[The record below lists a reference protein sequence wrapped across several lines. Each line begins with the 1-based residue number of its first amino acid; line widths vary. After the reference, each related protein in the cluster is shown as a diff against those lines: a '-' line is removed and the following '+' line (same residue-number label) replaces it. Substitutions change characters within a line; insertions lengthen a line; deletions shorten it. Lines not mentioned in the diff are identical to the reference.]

1 MSTLEEGEDN
11 LASVHY
17 KELLEAIART
27 LGKKDKLV
35 SVLSSSIVFDI
46 DRIAQDV
53 ATQFAA
59 NTSYP
64 FENKDGTTYA
74 STHFPDIA
82 KKEAFSHQVEQVLR
96 ELQKILQASLG
107 SRPFAEYARSL
118 LKPITAFSGEPAG
131 LHYPLG
137 KPATLEK
144 RRLHLRPKKTAD
156 IPWLKGHKLTLQ
168 VKDINAFDSQLIQ
181 GICTYIERQNVCDEE
196 ELEETREVL
205 EAMAKKANSSFSQL
219 RSIVIKESLARIQ
232 RDAKI
237 KYLFYLYRG
246 IKERKASSIEEG
258 MKLLYN
264 LIRRVR
270 MLDAYIRQE
279 KDDAHYKVTYQETM
293 FNYRDLFSRAD
304 AFDMLPIITEI
315 EGFLGES
322 TDRGQGAKTFVS
334 GLKLKLNGQVQIP
347 GGNGK
352 SVYEYNLALLNP
364 GSPEYQAREAAA
376 RSSLRFQEKVLK
388 VALLYYFV
396 FVEMTDA
403 SFQPAESFETEILNV
418 LRTGTEAEKS
428 AALRGLQKKI
438 AWPLVKDNIDK
449 LKKLLIEFLDQPS
462 AGPAPWEETL
472 VLSLKESILVNNVDS
487 MVTHNIFFQEGFES
501 NGGLNALKYIAIE
514 DASTSKGTICKL
526 PLSMLFEPMYYYA
539 AGDEPEK
546 FTMTYETEGV
556 QVLPVFLAPV
566 DEDYPSRYS
575 KAFQKMNLVIF
586 RYRHHPEMLSDSPL
600 APVLAFVYRFTY
612 ILLAYTFLKLLADS
626 IESVDKRRLFF
637 PIICLHAKEK
647 AADEQ
652 NNKVDDEAFMHA
664 LSKVLAHMISEDYTS
679 NSQGFHLST
688 VQQSGGKAWKLQNA
702 LYSLYSA
709 LPHKFRLNVASQAS
723 TATTPMLAHRQLEKL
738 AIIIVSS
745 RKSDVNFKS
754 PDYYKATV
762 FGEVVGIER
771 LPDGYVRVGTFSTFS
786 TNQASEHMYSR
797 PEAIIE
803 QVKAC
808 YAQGYQHF
816 LYVAHAPYSSTLHIS
831 DAGSDEELFFMNK
844 DIIQSIREVNETIK
858 IYPVFCDKYFVV
870 NRERH
875 KRAPLQVDSLYI
887 DDIGELSK
895 LALDPSKRS
904 LVFFNL
910 FNGASVT
917 KQVYNGV
924 MSYSTLINVYRDD
937 PTYDQYIWSDIL
949 SENVPQ
955 SLKTDILDFIT
966 LLHFSRYEKPR
977 DQGFKLDPYKRIIGE
992 TSIGKI
998 AIFPHMRVRINFNAL
1013 AFLTLVRA
1021 VLQTKR

>member
-17 KELLEAIART
+17 KELLEVIART
-27 LGKKDKLV
+27 LGKKDKLI

-46 DRIAQDV
+46 DRLAQDV
-53 ATQFAA
+53 ATQIAS

-74 STHFPDIA
+74 STHLPDVA

-107 SRPFAEYARSL
+107 SRRFAEYARSL

-131 LHYPLG
+131 LRYPLS

-205 EAMAKKANSSFSQL
+205 EAVAKKANSSFSQL

-237 KYLFYLYRG
+237 KYLLYLYRG
-246 IKERKASSIEEG
+246 IKERKANSSTEEG

-293 FNYRDLFSRAD
+293 FNYRDIFSRAD

-376 RSSLRFQEKVLK
+376 RSRLRFQEKVLK

-428 AALRGLQKKI
+428 AALRALPRKI
-438 AWPLVKDNIDK
+438 DTRPIKENIDK
-449 LKKLLIEFLDQPS
+449 LKRLHIRFLDEPS
-462 AGPAPWEETL
+462 AEPAAWDATV

-514 DASTSKGTICKL
+514 DANTSKGTICKL

-546 FTMTYETEGV
+546 FTMAYETEGV
-556 QVLPVFLAPV
+556 QVL
-566 DEDYPSRYS
+566 
-575 KAFQKMNLVIF
+575 
-586 RYRHHPEMLSDSPL
+586 
-600 APVLAFVYRFTY
+600 
-612 ILLAYTFLKLLADS
+612 
-626 IESVDKRRLFF
+626 
-637 PIICLHAKEK
+637 
-647 AADEQ
+647 
-652 NNKVDDEAFMHA
+652 
-664 LSKVLAHMISEDYTS
+664 
-679 NSQGFHLST
+679 
-688 VQQSGGKAWKLQNA
+688 
-702 LYSLYSA
+702 
-709 LPHKFRLNVASQAS
+709 
-723 TATTPMLAHRQLEKL
+723 
-738 AIIIVSS
+738 
-745 RKSDVNFKS
+745 
-754 PDYYKATV
+754 
-762 FGEVVGIER
+762 
-771 LPDGYVRVGTFSTFS
+771 
-786 TNQASEHMYSR
+786 
-797 PEAIIE
+797 
-803 QVKAC
+803 
-808 YAQGYQHF
+808 
-816 LYVAHAPYSSTLHIS
+816 
-831 DAGSDEELFFMNK
+831 
-844 DIIQSIREVNETIK
+844 
-858 IYPVFCDKYFVV
+858 
-870 NRERH
+870 
-875 KRAPLQVDSLYI
+875 
-887 DDIGELSK
+887 
-895 LALDPSKRS
+895 
-904 LVFFNL
+904 
-910 FNGASVT
+910 
-917 KQVYNGV
+917 
-924 MSYSTLINVYRDD
+924 
-937 PTYDQYIWSDIL
+937 
-949 SENVPQ
+949 
-955 SLKTDILDFIT
+955 
-966 LLHFSRYEKPR
+966 
-977 DQGFKLDPYKRIIGE
+977 
-992 TSIGKI
+992 
-998 AIFPHMRVRINFNAL
+998 
-1013 AFLTLVRA
+1013 
-1021 VLQTKR
+1021 